1 MRNDFSEEE
10 YKSSNEEKDYDG
22 ETYFKD
28 NIDNHNL
35 TKCFNEK
42 FTSDNK
48 IIKISYYVN
57 QILILKEE
65 NLLLLQVQ
73 VLFFFIKI
81 ITLN

>member
-22 ETYFKD
+22 ETNFKD

-35 TKCFNEK
+35 TKFFNEK
-42 FTSDNK
+42 FKSDNK
-48 IIKISYYVN
+48 IIKISYYIN

-73 VLFFFIKI
+73 VLFF
-81 ITLN
+81 